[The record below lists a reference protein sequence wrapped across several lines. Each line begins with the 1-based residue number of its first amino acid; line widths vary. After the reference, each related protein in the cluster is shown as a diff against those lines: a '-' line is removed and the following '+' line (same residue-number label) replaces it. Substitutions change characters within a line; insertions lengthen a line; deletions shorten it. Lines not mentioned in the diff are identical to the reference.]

1 DYAGL
6 SGSGRL
12 SSLCRRFR
20 QSALTGTPTGRI
32 WSVQVWNINGMTQQD
47 YDNIASIG
55 VNAVE
60 LQLYWSDIEPSVGTF
75 DFTTLYANVK

>member
-1 DYAGL
+1 
-6 SGSGRL
+6 
-12 SSLCRRFR
+12 
-20 QSALTGTPTGRI
+20 
-32 WSVQVWNINGMTQQD
+32 VQVWNINGMTQQD

-55 VNAVE
+55 VDAVE